1 MHAPTIAAEPKPTA
15 PNSKDTG
22 TGSRSSKDRFIEAA
36 AREFIDA
43 GYDGCTIRA
52 IAARAGTSIASLSR
66 NWTGKRHL
74 FEDVFGHHFGII
86 NDAQNRN
93 LDAVVS
99 ASEAPDMVEILHAF
113 YRPVLSPALPG
124 GGGPASHHVYCKA
137 LSDPSD
143 EAREIIRPL
152 VADVRTRMIAFTRQC
167 LPGLSEQ
174 ELFLAMT
181 VINGTY
187 VYPQIQGARLASVMG
202 LEGSAIDW
210 EAASLSLARMVAGG
224 LSAFH
229 GAKD

>member
-1 MHAPTIAAEPKPTA
+1 MHAPNIALEPKPA
-15 PNSKDTG
+15 AAN
-22 TGSRSSKDRFIEAA
+22 RSSKDRFIEAA
-36 AREFIDA
+36 ASEFIEA

-86 NDAQNRN
+86 NQAQLDN
-93 LDAVVS
+93 LDAVS
-99 ASEAPDMVEILHAF
+99 QADAPALVDVLFAF
-113 YRPVLSPALPG
+113 YRPVLAPARQDG
-124 GGGPASHHVYCKA
+124 TAPASHHVYCKA
-137 LSDPSD
+137 LSDPSE
-143 EAREIIRPL
+143 EAKEIVRPL
-152 VADVRTRMIAFTRQC
+152 VAEVRTRMIGFARQC
-167 LPGLSEQ
+167 LPGLAEQ

-202 LEGSAIDW
+202 LKQADMDW
-210 EAASLSLARMVAGG
+210 DAAALSLAQMVSGG

-229 GAKD
+229 SARIGQ

>member
-1 MHAPTIAAEPKPTA
+1 MHAPTIAVEPNRTA
-15 PNSKDTG
+15 SGDTQPG
-22 TGSRSSKDRFIEAA
+22 AGSRSSKDRFIEAA
-36 AREFIDA
+36 AHEFIDT

-52 IAARAGTSIASLSR
+52 VAARAGTSVASLSR

-74 FEDVFGHHFGII
+74 FGDVFGHHFGII
-86 NDAQNRN
+86 NEAQNRN
-93 LDAVVS
+93 LDSVATTDG
-99 ASEAPDMVEILHAF
+99 APDLVEVLHAF
-113 YRPVLSPALPG
+113 YRPVLSPYRSDG
-124 GGGPASHHVYCKA
+124 EGPASHHVYCKA

-152 VADVRTRMIAFTRQC
+152 VADVRARMIGFARQC
-167 LPGLSEQ
+167 LPDLSEQ

-202 LEGSAIDW
+202 LEEETIDW
-210 EAASLSLARMVAGG
+210 ERASLSLARMVAGG
-224 LSAFH
+224 LSTFH

>member
-1 MHAPTIAAEPKPTA
+1 MHAPTIAVESNPAAPK
-15 PNSKDTG
+15 SKDTG

-36 AREFIDA
+36 GREFIDA

-93 LDAVVS
+93 LDAV
-99 ASEAPDMVEILHAF
+99 AAAGTPDLVEVLHAF
-113 YRPVLSPALPG
+113 YRPVLSPARTDG
-124 GGGPASHHVYCKA
+124 DGPASHHVYCKA

-152 VADVRTRMIAFTRQC
+152 VVDVRARMIGFARQC

-202 LEGSAIDW
+202 LEGEAIDW
-210 EAASLSLARMVAGG
+210 DRASLSLARMVAGG